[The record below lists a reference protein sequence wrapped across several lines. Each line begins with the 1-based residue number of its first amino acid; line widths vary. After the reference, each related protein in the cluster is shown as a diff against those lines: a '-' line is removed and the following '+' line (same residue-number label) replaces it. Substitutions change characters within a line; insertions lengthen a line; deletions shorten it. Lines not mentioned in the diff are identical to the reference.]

1 MQPQKTHIQA
11 AMPIP
16 RYSCVTAS
24 GEVAD
29 SGNPAHQ
36 DHITGVTDGAIGYNA
51 GPPVHADW
59 GDVTTAGLIYEM
71 TWTWTPGQPIYL
83 NGTVLSQT
91 PPGVGF
97 TQQVGWALTG
107 QSMLVQVM
115 GTGAGGVG
123 PPGPPGPPGP
133 AGNARS
139 TDLIDTWDPLYTPPD
154 PTIPVFVGFRDGT
167 ANRWWDPAIPGWSP
181 EPP

>member
-1 MQPQKTHIQA
+1 MQLQKTHIRA
-11 AMPIP
+11 VNLIP
-16 RYSCVTAS
+16 RYGCVTAS
-24 GEVAD
+24 GELAN
-29 SGNPAHQ
+29 SGTPAHQ
-36 DHITGVTDGAIGYNA
+36 DHVVGVTDGQIEATA
-51 GPPVHADW
+51 W
-59 GDVTTAGLIYEM
+59 GDVTTAGLIYEL
-71 TWTWTPGQPIYL
+71 TWTWTPGEPIYL

-91 PPGVGF
+91 PPGAGF
-97 TQQVGWALTG
+97 TQQMGWALTG

-115 GTGAGGVG
+115 GTGSGGV
-123 PPGPPGPPGP
+123 GPPGPPGP

-139 TDLIDTWDPLYTPPD
+139 TDLIDTWDPFYTPPD